1 MPVKIPPNGFIGNFN
16 QTPATQALVSRNIG
30 GRRKGPARKRRKKT
44 AKKKRSPARRKA
56 ASPRKRVARK
66 KTGKRL
72 VKGSAAAK
80 RRMAQLRKMRR
91 K

>member
-1 MPVKIPPNGFIGNFN
+1 MATKKPMFVPPQGFAGFA
-16 QTPATQALVSRNIG
+16 QTTPATQRLLG
-30 GRRKGPARKRRKKT
+30 GRTRRTTKKKRAKKKVTKARPRKKT
-44 AKKKRSPARRKA
+44 
-56 ASPRKRVARK
+56 ARK

-80 RRMAQLRKMRR
+80 ARMKKLRAMR